1 MLMTTHPVMRTL
13 TVDDLAEVTRLH
25 ERAFGPGRFAR
36 TAYRVREGRRSS
48 PRHLSPY
55 CYCIVQG
62 ARLIGAV
69 NLTEIRIG
77 DSGSALLLGPIA
89 VDPAFAG
96 QGHGRRM
103 IAAALEAA
111 QKGGIRLVLLV
122 GDAPYYGP
130 LGFRPVP
137 PGQITLP
144 GPVNPAR
151 LLAAE
156 LTPGALADSR
166 GLVSA
171 A

>member
-1 MLMTTHPVMRTL
+1 MTTHPVMRTL
-13 TVDDLAEVTRLH
+13 TVDDLDEVTRLH

-55 CYCIVQG
+55 CFCVVQG
-62 ARLIGAV
+62 ARLLGAV
-69 NLTEIRIG
+69 NLTEVRVG
-77 DSGSALLLGPIA
+77 ATTGALLLGPIA
-89 VDPAFAG
+89 VDPDAAG

-111 QKGGIRLVLLV
+111 RKGGVRLVLLV

-130 LGFRPVP
+130 LGFTAVP

-144 GPVNPAR
+144 GPVDPAR

-156 LTPGALADSR
+156 LEPGALAAYR
-166 GLVSA
+166 GLVA
-171 A
+171 AN